1 MALVIIIW
9 VASAVLIR
17 SIFKSDSTKFDK
29 PLFLTYFST
38 SFFIVYLIPVVFD
51 VIKARYNA
59 LKEQKM
65 VIEHEK
71 QEVDEE
77 EVKLSANTNSCPE
90 SDNEYLATKD
100 DIKGTVVIKTTV

>member
-1 MALVIIIW
+1 MVLGIIIS
-9 VASAVLIR
+9 VPSAVLIR

-65 VIEHEK
+65 LIEHEN

-77 EVKLSANTNSCPE
+77 EVRNSGLSNF
-90 SDNEYLATKD
+90 
-100 DIKGTVVIKTTV
+100 V